1 MFNYQPFL
9 CTPEGSNHFK
19 TKPNKNK
26 HIMLIYCIF
35 TKQLLLIMFGF
46 VVQYCIYVV
55 QKPYICTTKNNKE
68 WQP

>member
-1 MFNYQPFL
+1 
-9 CTPEGSNHFK
+9 
-19 TKPNKNK
+19 
-26 HIMLIYCIF
+26 MLIYCTF
-35 TKQLLLIMFGF
+35 TKKLLLIMFGF